1 MTSRFDAIILGLI
14 FGATTLSI
22 NIPKAGANELKLT
35 QNTYSI
41 CRKNSLPQTSSLKH
55 YGKICQP
62 SDNSKKQVSDE
73 RLPSD
78 NLDDPTNEEKDDNLS
93 DSSKDT
99 SKTPTPDSNDADRDS
114 SDVNTDD
121 SGYKGASDK
130 SKQKSEPPSTLDS
143 HDFNLIKG
151 NIIFQSSPGS
161 VSGDSSGN
169 GFTFPEPIQIV
180 PMPVKPSPK
189 VLKKTKGSEKLQKL
203 VSPVS
208 NRNRLLPQKIITPI
222 NPKSSPKI
230 ESLIIPPKGIQPI
243 FHQPDRPLRI
253 RSVQPTMKQHPV
265 INRGISRPIQHRA
278 K

>member
-14 FGATTLSI
+14 FGATTLSV
-22 NIPKAGANELKLT
+22 NIPQAGANELKLT

-55 YGKICQP
+55 SGKICQP
-62 SDNSKKQVSDE
+62 SDRSEKQLSNE

-78 NLDDPTNEEKDDNLS
+78 NLDDPTNEEKDDNFS

-99 SKTPTPDSNDADRDS
+99 SENPTPDSNDSDRDS
-114 SDVNTDD
+114 SDVNTGDRGD
-121 SGYKGASDK
+121 KGDSDK
-130 SKQKSEPPSTLDS
+130 SKQESESASTLDS

-151 NIIFQSSPGS
+151 NIIFQISPGS

-169 GFTFPEPIQIV
+169 GFTFPEPIQTA

-189 VLKKTKGSEKLQKL
+189 VLKKTQGSEKPQPL
-203 VSPVS
+203 VSPVL
-208 NRNRLLPQKIITPI
+208 NRDRLLPQKIITPI

-253 RSVQPTMKQHPV
+253 RSVQPTSKQHPV